1 MKSEERGLEVKCDL
15 PLGATLVFN
24 PLQPARPKS
33 LPGVPGGSGATSESR
48 RVLRGA
54 LRGPFGTILD
64 PKIQIWGPHG
74 IPKSDIGSSQTH
86 FMGF

>member
-1 MKSEERGLEVKCDL
+1 MVGWN
-15 PLGATLVFN
+15 LGDWAYRVAEAE
-24 PLQPARPKS
+24 Q

-64 PKIQIWGPHG
+64 PQIQIWGPHG